1 VPFSAILFTMAKSII
16 ALFKGGRLFTRE
28 CFAVSPNSSG
38 WSGLSPLSKA
48 LSIALIAVILVA
60 IGAIVYLVAVP
71 HVGDRF
77 TEFYILGPDGK
88 AEDYP
93 REVKV
98 GQEARVIL
106 GMVNHEYENTS
117 YDIEI
122 TTDGLRNKEIGPIVL
137 AHQGKWEEK
146 VSFMP
151 TRVGENQKVEFLLYK
166 NGQVEPYLSLRLW
179 IDVKQ

>member
-1 VPFSAILFTMAKSII
+1 MLK
-16 ALFKGGRLFTRE
+16 
-28 CFAVSPNSSG
+28 
-38 WSGLSPLSKA
+38 KA
-48 LSIALIAVILVA
+48 LAVVLLLVMVA
-60 IGAIVYLVAVP
+60 TIGAIVYLAVTP
-71 HVGDRF
+71 HIGERF
-77 TEFYILGPDGK
+77 TEFYVLGMDGK

-98 GQEARVIL
+98 GQEAQVIL

-137 AHQGKWEEK
+137 ANKEKWEK
-146 VSFMP
+146 QVSFMP
-151 TRVGENQKVEFLLYK
+151 ARVGGNQKVEFLLYK
-166 NGQVEPYLSLRLW
+166 TGQVEPYLSLRLW

>member
-1 VPFSAILFTMAKSII
+1 MLK
-16 ALFKGGRLFTRE
+16 
-28 CFAVSPNSSG
+28 
-38 WSGLSPLSKA
+38 KA
-48 LSIALIAVILVA
+48 LAVVLLLVMVA
-60 IGAIVYLVAVP
+60 TIGAIVYLAVTP
-71 HVGDRF
+71 HIGERF
-77 TEFYILGPDGK
+77 TEFYVLGMDGK

-98 GQEARVIL
+98 GQEAQVIL

-137 AHQGKWEEK
+137 ANKEKWEK
-146 VSFMP
+146 QVSFTP
-151 TRVGENQKVEFLLYK
+151 TSVGENQKVEFLLYK

>member
-1 VPFSAILFTMAKSII
+1 MAKSII
-16 ALFKGGRLFTRE
+16 ALFKGSRLFTRE

-48 LSIALIAVILVA
+48 LSIVLVAAILVA

-71 HVGDRF
+71 HVGEKF
-77 TEFYILGPDGK
+77 TEFYVLGLDGK

-98 GQEARVIL
+98 GQEAKVIL
-106 GMVNHEYENTS
+106 GMVSHEYENTS
-117 YDIEI
+117 YRVEVTI
-122 TTDGLRNKEIGPIVL
+122 DGLRDKEIGPIVL
-137 AHQGKWEEK
+137 ADKEKWEK
-146 VSFMP
+146 QVSFTP
-151 TRVGENQKVEFLLYK
+151 TGVGENRKVEFLLYK
-166 NGQVEPYLSLRLW
+166 GGQVEPYLSLRLW